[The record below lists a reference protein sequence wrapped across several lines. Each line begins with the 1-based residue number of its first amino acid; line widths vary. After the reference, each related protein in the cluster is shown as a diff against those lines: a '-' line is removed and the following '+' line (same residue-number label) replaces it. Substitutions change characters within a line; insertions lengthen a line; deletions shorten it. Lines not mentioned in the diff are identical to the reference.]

1 MKTIKLVPSLLTV
14 FLLSAAPMLS
24 QTQPFQKGN
33 WIVDAGVGFGNYVTT
48 LKTETTYYNNQ
59 YNNNPIYGSSLEG
72 ASDPMGSIIIPVKIE
87 YAISNRF
94 GVGLKFGQN
103 NFLVNNNDIY
113 NTSSIRSRDF
123 GVRFNFHLNTNEEN
137 DLFIELILGS
147 SNIKWLYN
155 DFSNSNLS
163 SLKGRGEYI
172 SLGFNDRFYFTNHV
186 GLLLYFNITRY
197 YYQKLTPTY
206 VSNPQ
211 TQTNPPYNTTT
222 YTTNYIN
229 FDMIGVNFGIGFT
242 LKF

>member
-1 MKTIKLVPSLLTV
+1 MKTIKLVLSLLTV
-14 FLLSAAPMLS
+14 FLLSAPSMLS

-33 WIVDAGVGFGNYVTT
+33 WIVDAGVGFGNYASKSRTQ
-48 LKTETTYYNNQ
+48 TTYYTNQ
-59 YNNNPIYGSSLEG
+59 YNNNTYIGVDQDVPT
-72 ASDPMGSIIIPVKIE
+72 DPMGSIIIPVKIE
-87 YAISNRF
+87 YAISNIF
-94 GVGLKFGQN
+94 VVVLKFGQN

-147 SNIKWLYN
+147 SNIRWLYN
-155 DFSNSNLS
+155 EFSNNNLS

-186 GLLLYFNITRY
+186 GLLLHFSITRY
-197 YYQKLTPTY
+197 YYQKFTPTY

-222 YTTNYIN
+222 YTINYIN
-229 FDMIGVNFGIGFT
+229 FDMIGINFGIGFT